1 MATNTIIEQ
10 LKDESTE
17 SKMVELMKELL
28 AANTNESRQALLTK
42 LDGIGKEPTASCK
55 IHREIENFAFV
66 EPRMS
71 LDEWLAKVRIKED
84 CPV

>member
-28 AANTNESRQALLTK
+28 AANTNESSK
-42 LDGIGKEPTASCK
+42 GDI
-55 IHREIENFAFV
+55 
-66 EPRMS
+66 
-71 LDEWLAKVRIKED
+71 
-84 CPV
+84 